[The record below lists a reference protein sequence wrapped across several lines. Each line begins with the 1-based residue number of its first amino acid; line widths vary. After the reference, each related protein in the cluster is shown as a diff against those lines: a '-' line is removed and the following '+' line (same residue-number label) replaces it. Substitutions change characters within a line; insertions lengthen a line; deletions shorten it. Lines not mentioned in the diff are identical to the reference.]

1 MNTSRLH
8 RARRYCALSV
18 CLSAFLA
25 SGRAQQVTQAP
36 TPAQLAKYDVNKNGV
51 LDPNELAAM
60 QADETKATKAAV
72 AQATG
77 EEQNKDVVELSPFE
91 VNASND
97 KGYLAGSTM
106 SGTRLNSKLEDL
118 AASITVVTKQQLLDT
133 AAVDI
138 NDIFLYEANTE
149 GTGQFT
155 DPTND
160 GRGIYD
166 NVSGNPQTA
175 NRIRGLGAANIAI
188 GGFSG
193 NSSLPIDTYNVDA
206 VEISRGPNTNIF
218 GMGDASG
225 TVNLVPSKANV
236 TREITNITTQGDNW
250 GGFRTTL
257 DLNRP
262 VFRGERSLAL
272 RFQSA
277 YEEKGFVRKPSADR
291 TNRWQISLTAKPFKK
306 TTINASYES
315 YHNFNSRPNSEP
327 PRDTIAY
334 WRAHGR
340 PTWDPYTWTAKVNG
354 VAVGTFTAGADGTL
368 PAGLQSP
375 GTSNARIQAIV
386 DSGQYV
392 FLQRGVN
399 VNPLTAGANGG
410 VAGPNVGQSANQ
422 RVVFSGTDI
431 GRGGGGIFGGVAT
444 PLYNMLETTDK
455 SIYDWTSI
463 NLAAPNYNRMRSD
476 NYNVRLE
483 QNILDTPRNVLAVQA
498 EWLRQDTYEYRRSFV
513 AQQDGVPAVLQIDTN
528 ERLIDGRPNPYFL
541 RPFIGGN
548 EPQIYTKPSFNDN
561 YRAQIA
567 YQLDLSREPGWM
579 KWLGRHRVSGYG
591 EYREIISAPNNLRY
605 RDQVVDNPD
614 FINLANVSGSNGG
627 HLYPRYLL
635 GSNTSDGAVQYANPG
650 LVQPDGK
657 FNAAYFNNTT
667 GGWRYDDPVDIE
679 QIYFALGMQKRKI
692 RTTGIAIQSFLLKD
706 RVIPTFGWRKDRSYS
721 EDNLPLVTTNGLPD
735 PTNLWNFGANKKWR
749 DGPTKTKGVVVTPF
763 AGIPALDRAA
773 ESGSGVGRFFAQA
786 LRSLKPYYNQSD
798 SFQPADVAYNL
809 FGEVLPNPTGKG
821 TERGFWLSLFD
832 DKLVLKVNKYETLQ
846 IHSRSS
852 LGTIATRANRID
864 FPQGGSNDSFNLQRV
879 ATGWASTLHPEWT
892 VAQQNAYVAQVMGLS
907 QDFVTNVQGKTISDV
922 NDATS
927 KGWEFELNF
936 NPNNYWT
943 FKANY
948 TKQEAIDSN
957 LSPFIQQYIDER
969 MPVWTSVIDP
979 ITGLNW
985 WTEGGNSSANGFY
998 IQNVLAPLKLAITT
1012 QGKPKPQSR
1021 GEQFNF
1027 TTKYSLAGITE
1038 NRWLKNVSVGG
1049 SFRWAGRSVIGFLA
1063 GAPDADGVVRSLDGN
1078 KRVYGAATHNIDLLL
1093 SYNLRFWNDRIRT
1106 RLQLNV
1112 RNVNESGHL
1121 QPIAV
1126 NPDGTVWRYRI
1137 IDPRQFIF
1145 SASFDL

>member
-444 PLYNMLETTDK
+444 P
-455 SIYDWTSI
+455 
-463 NLAAPNYNRMRSD
+463 
-476 NYNVRLE
+476 
-483 QNILDTPRNVLAVQA
+483 
-498 EWLRQDTYEYRRSFV
+498 
-513 AQQDGVPAVLQIDTN
+513 
-528 ERLIDGRPNPYFL
+528 
-541 RPFIGGN
+541 
-548 EPQIYTKPSFNDN
+548 
-561 YRAQIA
+561 
-567 YQLDLSREPGWM
+567 
-579 KWLGRHRVSGYG
+579 H
-591 EYREIISAPNNLRY
+591 
-605 RDQVVDNPD
+605 
-614 FINLANVSGSNGG
+614 
-627 HLYPRYLL
+627 
-635 GSNTSDGAVQYANPG
+635 
-650 LVQPDGK
+650 
-657 FNAAYFNNTT
+657 
-667 GGWRYDDPVDIE
+667 
-679 QIYFALGMQKRKI
+679 
-692 RTTGIAIQSFLLKD
+692 
-706 RVIPTFGWRKDRSYS
+706 
-721 EDNLPLVTTNGLPD
+721 
-735 PTNLWNFGANKKWR
+735 
-749 DGPTKTKGVVVTPF
+749 
-763 AGIPALDRAA
+763 
-773 ESGSGVGRFFAQA
+773 
-786 LRSLKPYYNQSD
+786 
-798 SFQPADVAYNL
+798 
-809 FGEVLPNPTGKG
+809 
-821 TERGFWLSLFD
+821 
-832 DKLVLKVNKYETLQ
+832 
-846 IHSRSS
+846 
-852 LGTIATRANRID
+852 
-864 FPQGGSNDSFNLQRV
+864 
-879 ATGWASTLHPEWT
+879 
-892 VAQQNAYVAQVMGLS
+892 
-907 QDFVTNVQGKTISDV
+907 
-922 NDATS
+922 
-927 KGWEFELNF
+927 
-936 NPNNYWT
+936 
-943 FKANY
+943 
-948 TKQEAIDSN
+948 
-957 LSPFIQQYIDER
+957 
-969 MPVWTSVIDP
+969 
-979 ITGLNW
+979 
-985 WTEGGNSSANGFY
+985 
-998 IQNVLAPLKLAITT
+998 
-1012 QGKPKPQSR
+1012 
-1021 GEQFNF
+1021 
-1027 TTKYSLAGITE
+1027 
-1038 NRWLKNVSVGG
+1038 
-1049 SFRWAGRSVIGFLA
+1049 
-1063 GAPDADGVVRSLDGN
+1063 
-1078 KRVYGAATHNIDLLL
+1078 
-1093 SYNLRFWNDRIRT
+1093 
-1106 RLQLNV
+1106 
-1112 RNVNESGHL
+1112 
-1121 QPIAV
+1121 
-1126 NPDGTVWRYRI
+1126 
-1137 IDPRQFIF
+1137 
-1145 SASFDL
+1145 